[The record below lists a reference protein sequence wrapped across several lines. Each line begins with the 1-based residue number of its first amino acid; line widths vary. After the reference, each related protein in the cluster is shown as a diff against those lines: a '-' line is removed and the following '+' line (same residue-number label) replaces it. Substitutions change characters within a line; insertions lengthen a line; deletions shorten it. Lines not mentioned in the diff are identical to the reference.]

1 MESHLAAPYSFI
13 LVFIAI
19 TMVPVIAGWVR
30 LPVIVCELIFGI
42 VVGKSFFDWIETGP
56 VINFFS
62 NFGLEFL
69 MFLAGLE
76 VDTAIVRKHFRK
88 TTAITFFS
96 ISIPFLAGVFVAPLT
111 GVHPMLLGTVFSTT
125 SLGIVL
131 PICRELKGPKLF
143 RDLLLGSTILVDII
157 SMLLLAFSLAYLQGA
172 IEITFIYS
180 FVAILF
186 LFILPVILK
195 RLNAERGVQ
204 AWVLLDRSHFEVEV
218 RFSFALLLL
227 LTAISG
233 TLGFHSIIGAF
244 IAGLIIAEV
253 THTGSILVKKMES
266 FGYGFFVP
274 MFFVFTGAK
283 VDLSLVFRSLDNISL
298 LLLILAAA
306 ILSTVIGVYA
316 VCRYMGMSNREG
328 AAMGF
333 FHASRLSLV
342 IAVAEIGR
350 SAGFIPL
357 EVFSMLVLLSIV
369 SAVVGPSCGRML
381 LEPPREKPKPVQSE

>member
-1 MESHLAAPYSFI
+1 M
-13 LVFIAI
+13 
-19 TMVPVIAGWVR
+19 
-30 LPVIVCELIFGI
+30 
-42 VVGKSFFDWIETGP
+42 
-56 VINFFS
+56 
-62 NFGLEFL
+62 
-69 MFLAGLE
+69 
-76 VDTAIVRKHFRK
+76 
-88 TTAITFFS
+88 
-96 ISIPFLAGVFVAPLT
+96 
-111 GVHPMLLGTVFSTT
+111 
-125 SLGIVL
+125 
-131 PICRELKGPKLF
+131 LF
-143 RDLLLGSTILVDII
+143 RS
-157 SMLLLAFSLAYLQGA
+157 
-172 IEITFIYS
+172 
-180 FVAILF
+180 
-186 LFILPVILK
+186 
-195 RLNAERGVQ
+195 
-204 AWVLLDRSHFEVEV
+204 
-218 RFSFALLLL
+218 
-227 LTAISG
+227 
-233 TLGFHSIIGAF
+233 
-244 IAGLIIAEV
+244 
-253 THTGSILVKKMES
+253 TGSILVKKMES

>member
-1 MESHLAAPYSFI
+1 M
-13 LVFIAI
+13 
-19 TMVPVIAGWVR
+19 IAGWVR

-42 VVGKSFFDWIETGP
+42 IVGKSFFDWIEAGP
-56 VINFFS
+56 VIRFFS
-62 NFGLEFL
+62 DFGLEFL

-76 VDTAIVRKHFRK
+76 VDTAIVRKHFKK
-88 TTAITFFS
+88 TTAITIFS
-96 ISIPFLAGVFVAPLT
+96 ISVPFLAGVLIAPFS
-111 GVHPMLLGTVFSTT
+111 GVHPLLLGTVFSTT

-131 PICRELKGPKLF
+131 PICRELKQQRLF
-143 RDLLLGSTILVDII
+143 KDLLLGSTILVDII
-157 SMLLLAFSLAYLQGA
+157 SMFLLAFALAYLQG
-172 IEITFIYS
+172 EIKVTFIYS

-186 LFILPVILK
+186 LFVTPLIFKKLK
-195 RLNAERGVQ
+195 IERQVQ
-204 AWVLLDRSHFEVEV
+204 AWFLMDRSHFEVEV

-233 TLGFHSIIGAF
+233 VLGFHSIIGAF

-283 VDLSLVFRSLDNISL
+283 VDLALVFRSLDNVGL
-298 LLLILAAA
+298 LFVILIAA
-306 ILSTVIGVYA
+306 IFSTVLGVYG
-316 VCRYMGMSNREG
+316 VCYFLGFTHKES

-350 SAGFIPL
+350 SSGLIPV
-357 EVFSMLVLLSIV
+357 EIFSMLVLLSIA
-369 SAVVGPSCGRML
+369 SAVIGPSCGRML
-381 LEPPREKPKPVQSE
+381 LEPSKKQKLAGEGA